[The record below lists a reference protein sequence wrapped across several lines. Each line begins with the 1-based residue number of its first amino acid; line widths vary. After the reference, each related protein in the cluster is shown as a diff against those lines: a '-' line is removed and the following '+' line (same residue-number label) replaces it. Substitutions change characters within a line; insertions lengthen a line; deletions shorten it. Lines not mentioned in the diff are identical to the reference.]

1 MKNKIETFLR
11 VKSPKKGRAMLQV
24 DNLNKRFG
32 DKQVLFNI
40 NFKADNGKILGLVG
54 KNGSGK
60 TTLFHSILK
69 FVKYQG
75 TISINGHSFSP
86 QDYNSVGYLPEER
99 SLMPKQT
106 VLEQVSFL
114 ASLKGMKKS
123 KVEHDLQDWMVK
135 LSVKGKITDK
145 IKSLS
150 KGNQQKIQLI
160 ATLIHQPNLIIL
172 DEPFSGLDPVNIEII
187 KDVILKEKQRGATIL
202 FSDHDMSNVEELCDD
217 VLMINNGR
225 IVINGSVNEVR
236 NSFGLTRLFIRT
248 TRNLDEV
255 KELPGVQKAILQ
267 NNGVY
272 KIWLDKASYG
282 QEIFNLLSQGK
293 YIQTF
298 DQEPPTLDEIFKL
311 KAGENNE

>member
-1 MKNKIETFLR
+1 
-11 VKSPKKGRAMLQV
+11 MLQV

>member
-1 MKNKIETFLR
+1 
-11 VKSPKKGRAMLQV
+11 MLQV
-24 DNLNKRFG
+24 KNLNKSFG
-32 DKQVLFNI
+32 SKQVLFDI
-40 NFKADNGKILGLVG
+40 NFKADNGKILGLIG

-75 TISINGHSFSP
+75 KITIDNHSFSSR
-86 QDYNSVGYLPEER
+86 DYNSVGYLPEER
-99 SLMPKQT
+99 SLMPKLT

-114 ASLKGMKKS
+114 ASLKGMKKDVV
-123 KVEHDLQDWMVK
+123 KHDLQDWMQK
-135 LSVKGKITDK
+135 LEVKGKITDK

-172 DEPFSGLDPVNIEII
+172 DEPFSGLDPVNVEII
-187 KDVILKEKQRGATIL
+187 KDVILQEKWRGATII

-217 VLMINNGR
+217 VVMINNGHL
-225 IVINGSVNEVR
+225 VLNGAVNEVR
-236 NSFGLTRLFIRT
+236 NNFGLTRLFIRT
-248 TRNLDEV
+248 DLGLDEV
-255 KELPGVQKAILQ
+255 KKLPGVEKAILQ
-267 NNGVY
+267 NNGIY
-272 KIWLDKASYG
+272 KLWLMSANYG
-282 QEIFNLLSQGK
+282 RDIFKTLSHGE
-293 YIQTF
+293 YLQTF

>member
-1 MKNKIETFLR
+1 
-11 VKSPKKGRAMLQV
+11 MLQV
-24 DNLNKRFG
+24 KNLNKSFG
-32 DKQVLFNI
+32 SKQVLFDI
-40 NFKADNGKILGLVG
+40 NFKADNGKILGLIG

-75 TISINGHSFSP
+75 KITINNHSFSSR
-86 QDYNSVGYLPEER
+86 DYNSVGYLPEER
-99 SLMPKQT
+99 SLMPKLT

-114 ASLKGMKKS
+114 TSLKGMKKDVV
-123 KVEHDLQDWMVK
+123 KHDLQDWMQK
-135 LSVKGKITDK
+135 LEVKGKITDK

-172 DEPFSGLDPVNIEII
+172 DEPFSGLDPVNVEII
-187 KDVILKEKQRGATIL
+187 KDVILQEKRRGATII

-217 VLMINNGR
+217 VVMINNGHL
-225 IVINGSVNEVR
+225 VLNGAVNEVR
-236 NSFGLTRLFIRT
+236 NNFGLTRLFIRT
-248 TRNLDEV
+248 DLGLDEV
-255 KELPGVQKAILQ
+255 KKLPGVEKAILQ
-267 NNGVY
+267 NNGIY
-272 KIWLDKASYG
+272 KLWLMSANYG
-282 QEIFNLLSQGK
+282 RDIFKTLSHGE
-293 YIQTF
+293 YLQTF